1 MVSGQ
6 FEVFSVLRIV
16 CHSTRSFFDLVGLNK
31 KTYKF
36 FNIAGCLLYLIYYK
50 KAIISP
56 LTTSLTQF
64 VLLTLVL
71 FVHIVELICL
81 ES

>member
-1 MVSGQ
+1 MFSVQ

-16 CHSTRSFFDLVGLNK
+16 CHSTRSFFDIVGLNK

-56 LTTSLTQF
+56 LTASLTQF
-64 VLLTLVL
+64 ALLMLVL

>member
-56 LTTSLTQF
+56 LTASLTQF